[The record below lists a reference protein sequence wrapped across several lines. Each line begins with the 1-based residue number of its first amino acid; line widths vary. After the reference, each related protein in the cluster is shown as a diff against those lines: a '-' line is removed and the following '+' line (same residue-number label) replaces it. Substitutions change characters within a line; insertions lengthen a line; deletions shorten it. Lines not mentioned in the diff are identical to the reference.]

1 MKYARGLHEI
11 RGIGSLSAVSPAGA
25 RGRLSAKLSRLDHQR
40 ALLERQLAVW
50 DEKQRVT
57 KYRLGLL
64 AQEITE
70 LGRSTREVGAPSSG
84 ADQRKQASSSK
95 SEAQA
100 RGYAAARRSVVSLE
114 Y

>member
-11 RGIGSLSAVSPAGA
+11 RGIGSLSAVGSAGA
-25 RGRLSAKLSRLDHQR
+25 RSRLSAKLSRLDHQR

-57 KYRLGLL
+57 KYRLSLL

-70 LGRSTREVGAPSSG
+70 LGRTTHEFGGPSSG
-84 ADQRKQASSSK
+84 VDQRKQTRSGK

-100 RGYAAARRSVVSLE
+100 RGYAAARRSAVSLE

>member
-11 RGIGSLSAVSPAGA
+11 RGLRSLSAVGSAGEH
-25 RGRLSAKLSRLDHQR
+25 GRLSARLSRLDHQR

-50 DEKQRVT
+50 DEKQRAT
-57 KYRLGLL
+57 KYRLSLL
-64 AQEITE
+64 EQEITE
-70 LGRSTREVGAPSSG
+70 LGRATREFGGPSRG
-84 ADQRKQASSSK
+84 VDQRKQTPSSK

>member
-1 MKYARGLHEI
+1 MKYGRGLHEI
-11 RGIGSLSAVSPAGA
+11 RGLRSLSAAGSA
-25 RGRLSAKLSRLDHQR
+25 GERGKLSARLTCLDHQR

-57 KYRLGLL
+57 KYRLSLL

-70 LGRSTREVGAPSSG
+70 LERPTREVGGPSSG
-84 ADQRKQASSSK
+84 VDQRMQMRSSK

>member
-11 RGIGSLSAVSPAGA
+11 RGIGSLSAVGSAGA

-50 DEKQRVT
+50 DEKQRAT
-57 KYRLGLL
+57 KYRLSLL
-64 AQEITE
+64 EQEIAE
-70 LGRSTREVGAPSSG
+70 LDRPIGETGGPFGA
-84 ADQRKQASSSK
+84 AAQRKQTRSGK

-100 RGYAAARRSVVSLE
+100 RGYAAARRGVVSLE

>member
-11 RGIGSLSAVSPAGA
+11 RGLRSLHAVGSAGEH
-25 RGRLSAKLSRLDHQR
+25 GRPSVRLSRLDHQR
-40 ALLERQLAVW
+40 VLLERQLAVW

-57 KYRLGLL
+57 KYRLNLL
-64 AQEITE
+64 EQEITE
-70 LGRSTREVGAPSSG
+70 LGRPIGESGGPSSG
-84 ADQRKQASSSK
+84 TDRRRQTRSNT
-95 SEAQA
+95 SETQA